1 MTLKLC
7 KRWMKNV
14 TNNMPL
20 NALYARHVYKP
31 EIDMGW
37 VHPWVALGWVKVY
50 RVAQK
55 LSPFLYALTLN
66 INRFSQLFHC
76 QNQEKICNNT
86 VTKDPT
92 KPQVCRYTTLWNV
105 KYMLQRFIDRSVASP
120 AWVRRLAARRT
131 HWTFDVWTA
140 RCELL

>member
-1 MTLKLC
+1 
-7 KRWMKNV
+7 
-14 TNNMPL
+14 MPL

-37 VHPWVALGWVKVY
+37 VDPWVALGWVKVY

-92 KPQVCRYTTLWNV
+92 KPQVCRYTTL
-105 KYMLQRFIDRSVASP
+105 
-120 AWVRRLAARRT
+120 
-131 HWTFDVWTA
+131 
-140 RCELL
+140 